1 MLYCARRSS
10 LTVTA
15 LSVAMAAALQAQPA
29 DDPNVVHDPGL
40 FSALEYRMIGPYR
53 GGRVTAVT
61 GIADRPFTFFM
72 GSTGGGVWKTEDAGE
87 SWENVSDDDFD
98 VGSIGA
104 IDVADSDAS
113 VIYVGTG
120 SAGIRG
126 NVSIGR
132 GVYRSQDGGKSWEHV
147 GLREAGAINRV
158 AVHPGNPDLVYVAA
172 LGNPFGK
179 NEERGVFRT
188 RDGGES
194 WEKVLFVADSVGAI
208 DLAMDPAN
216 PRVLYAGMW
225 RAERKPWTLIDASED
240 GGVFKTTDGGDTW
253 DKLGGGLPEGL
264 TGKIGLAVSP
274 ADPDRVWALVN
285 AHDPQGGVYRSDDGG
300 ASWERVNR
308 DRKLRQRHWYYSH
321 IDAHP
326 TDENTVFVQNTR
338 FYRSIDGGGE
348 FDRID
353 VHHGDVHDLWINPTN
368 PDIMIVSNDGGA
380 QVSLTGGR
388 SWSTLF
394 NQPTAEFYRVAV
406 DDQFPY
412 RVYGAQQDNST
423 ITVPSWSPGGITP
436 TQEWFSVAGAESG
449 HIAVTPGNPD
459 LVYAGNYLGRIDRYD
474 HRTRTARNVI
484 AYPQMQDGTAP
495 KDLKYRFQWNAP
507 IVISPH
513 DPETVYHTSNYV
525 HRTRDGGMTWET
537 ISPDLTTNDTTQ
549 QGLPGGPLQHDH
561 TGVEVYNTVFAFAES
576 PHAAGELWAGSDD
589 GLIHVSRDAGESW
602 TNVTPPDMPAQGT
615 VNAIELS
622 THAQGRAY
630 VSVYNYRMDDWRPYV
645 FKTDDFGATWALLTD
660 GRNGIDVDTPVRVVR
675 EDPGR
680 EGLLYAGTEFGMF
693 ASFDDGAH
701 WQSLQ
706 LNLPH
711 TPVTDLRVYRDD
723 LVVATQGRSFWILD
737 DVTPLHAV
745 GSWTAG
751 ASPHLL
757 SPRAAYRA
765 GMSGRYRGDRAP
777 EAPPQG
783 ATIHYHLAE
792 APEGELEVEI
802 LDDQGTVLRTYV
814 GTAEDDDEGEDEDDE
829 DGDDEEPDKTE
840 FVERKDRA
848 PRKAGLNRLVW
859 DLKAP
864 GPQVLQGSVMSLG
877 YTGGVWVPP
886 GTYQVR
892 LSVGDRTDTTELEVR
907 ADPRLDATQADLAE
921 QYRVTLQVRDMVT
934 RSHEAIRSIRL
945 AREQMSAAV
954 NRVAE
959 GDFGDEL
966 EARVRS
972 AADSAAARLTVAEE
986 ELIQTK
992 NESGQDPINFPPRLD
1007 NQLVYLYGHVNAGYG
1022 RPTQGTMERLT
1033 DLRGELNAQLQAVG
1047 ALLSAE
1053 LGEFN
1058 RLLDEA
1064 GVPSV
1069 VVPEGRRPVS

>member
-1 MLYCARRSS
+1 M
-10 LTVTA
+10 
-15 LSVAMAAALQAQPA
+15 AMAMTTALQAQPA
-29 DDPNVVHDPGL
+29 EDPNVVHDPSL
-40 FSALEYRMIGPYR
+40 FSALEYRTIGPYR

-72 GSTGGGVWKTEDAGE
+72 GSTGGGVWKTVDAGE
-87 SWENVSDDDFD
+87 TWENVSDGDFD

-132 GVYRSQDGGKSWEHV
+132 GVYRSYDGGKSWEHV

-158 AVHPGNPDLVYVAA
+158 VVHPEEPELVYVAA

-208 DLAMDPAN
+208 DLAMNPAN

-225 RAERKPWTLIDASED
+225 RAERKPWTLVDASED

-253 DKLGGGLPEGL
+253 EKLAGGLPEGL

-274 ADPDRVWALVN
+274 ANPDRVWALVN
-285 AHDPQGGVYRSDDGG
+285 AHDPEGGVYRSDDAG
-300 ASWERVNR
+300 ATWERVNR
-308 DRKLRQRHWYYSH
+308 DHKLRQRHWYYSH

-348 FDRID
+348 FDQID
-353 VHHGDVHDLWINPTN
+353 VHHGDVHDLWINPTD

-380 QVSLTGGR
+380 QVSLTGGG
-388 SWSTLF
+388 SWSTLL
-394 NQPTAEFYRVAV
+394 NQPTAEFYRVTV

-436 TQEWFSVAGAESG
+436 TQEWYSVAGAESG

-474 HRTRTARNVI
+474 HRTRSARNVI

-495 KDLKYRFQWNAP
+495 KELKYRFQWNAP

-549 QGLPGGPLQHDH
+549 QELPGGPLQHDH

-576 PHAAGELWAGSDD
+576 PHTAGVLWAGSDD
-589 GLIHVSRDAGESW
+589 GLIHLSQDAGASW
-602 TNVTPPDMPAQGT
+602 TNVSPADMPDQGT

-622 THAQGRAY
+622 PHAEGRAY
-630 VSVYNYRMDDWRPYV
+630 VSVYNYRMDDWRPFV
-645 FKTDDFGATWALLTD
+645 FRTNDFGATWTLLTD
-660 GRNGIDVDTPVRVVR
+660 GRNGIAVDTPVRVVR
-675 EDPGR
+675 EDPER

-693 ASFDDGAH
+693 VSFDDGAH

-706 LNLPH
+706 LKLPR
-711 TPVTDLRVYRDD
+711 TPITDLRVYRDD

-737 DVTPLHAV
+737 DLTPLHDL
-745 GSWTAG
+745 GTWTAG
-751 ASPHLL
+751 ESPHLL
-757 SPRAAYRA
+757 SPRHAYRA
-765 GMSGRYRGDRAP
+765 SMSGRYRGDRAP

-783 ATIHYHLAE
+783 ATIHYHLNE
-792 APEGELEVEI
+792 APEGELTVEI
-802 LDDQGTVLRTYV
+802 LDGEGRVLRTYT
-814 GTAEDDDEGEDEDDE
+814 GAAEDEEDEEDEDEDE
-829 DGDDEEPDKTE
+829 DEDENEKEPDKTE
-840 FVERKDRA
+840 FIERKDRA
-848 PRKAGLNRLVW
+848 PQKAGLNRLVW

-864 GPQVLQGSVMSLG
+864 GPRTLQGSVMSLG
-877 YTGGVWVPP
+877 YTGGAWIPP

-892 LSVGDRTDTTELEVR
+892 LSVDGWSDTRELEVR
-907 ADPRLDATQADLAE
+907 ADPRLPVSQEDLDE
-921 QYRVTLQVRDMVT
+921 QYRVTLQARDMVT
-934 RSHEAIRSIRL
+934 ASHEAIRAIRL
-945 AREQMSAAV
+945 ARGQLTSAV
-954 NRVAE
+954 VRVQA
-959 GDFGDEL
+959 GDHGDEV
-966 EARVRS
+966 EKRVRE
-972 AADSAAARLTVAEE
+972 AADSAAAHLTVVEE
-986 ELIQTK
+986 RLIQTK

-1007 NQLVYLYGHVNAGYG
+1007 NQLVYLYGHVNAAYG
-1022 RPTQGTMERLT
+1022 PPTQGAMERLT
-1033 DLRGELNAQLQAVG
+1033 DLRGELDARLTELE
-1047 ALLSAE
+1047 ALLSTE
-1053 LGEFN
+1053 LADFN
-1058 RLLDEA
+1058 RLLEEA
-1064 GVPSV
+1064 GVQSV
-1069 VVPEGRRPVS
+1069 VVPTGRRPVS

>member
-1 MLYCARRSS
+1 M
-10 LTVTA
+10 
-15 LSVAMAAALQAQPA
+15 AMTTALQAQPA
-29 DDPNVVHDPGL
+29 EDPNVVHDPSL
-40 FSALEYRMIGPYR
+40 FSALEYRTIGPYR

-72 GSTGGGVWKTEDAGE
+72 GSTGGGVWKTVDAGE
-87 SWENVSDDDFD
+87 TWENVSDGDFD

-132 GVYRSQDGGKSWEHV
+132 GVYRSYDGGKSWEHV

-158 AVHPGNPDLVYVAA
+158 VVHPEEPELVYVAA

-208 DLAMDPAN
+208 DLAMNPAN

-225 RAERKPWTLIDASED
+225 RAERKPWTLVDASED

-253 DKLGGGLPEGL
+253 EKLAGGLPEGL

-274 ADPDRVWALVN
+274 ANPDRVWALVN
-285 AHDPQGGVYRSDDGG
+285 AHDPEGGVYRSDDAG
-300 ASWERVNR
+300 ATWERVNR
-308 DRKLRQRHWYYSH
+308 DHKLRQRHWYYSH

-348 FDRID
+348 FDQID
-353 VHHGDVHDLWINPTN
+353 VHHGDVHDLWINPTD

-380 QVSLTGGR
+380 QVSLTGGG
-388 SWSTLF
+388 SWSTLL
-394 NQPTAEFYRVAV
+394 NQPTAEFYRVTV

-436 TQEWFSVAGAESG
+436 TQEWYSVAGAESG

-474 HRTRTARNVI
+474 HRTRSARNVI

-495 KDLKYRFQWNAP
+495 KELKYRFQWNAP

-549 QGLPGGPLQHDH
+549 QELPGGPLQHDH

-576 PHAAGELWAGSDD
+576 PHTAGVLWAGSDD
-589 GLIHVSRDAGESW
+589 GLIHLSQDAGASW
-602 TNVTPPDMPAQGT
+602 TNVSPADMPDQGT

-622 THAQGRAY
+622 PHAEGRAY
-630 VSVYNYRMDDWRPYV
+630 VSVYNYRMDDWRPFV
-645 FKTDDFGATWALLTD
+645 FRTNDFGATWTLLTD
-660 GRNGIDVDTPVRVVR
+660 GRNGIAVDTPVRVVR
-675 EDPGR
+675 EDPER

-693 ASFDDGAH
+693 VSFDDGAH

-706 LNLPH
+706 LKLPR
-711 TPVTDLRVYRDD
+711 TPITDLRVYRDD

-737 DVTPLHAV
+737 DLTPLHDL
-745 GSWTAG
+745 GTWTAG
-751 ASPHLL
+751 ESPHLL
-757 SPRAAYRA
+757 SPRHAYRA
-765 GMSGRYRGDRAP
+765 SMSGRYRGDRAP

-783 ATIHYHLAE
+783 ATIHYHLNE
-792 APEGELEVEI
+792 APEGELTVEI
-802 LDDQGTVLRTYV
+802 LDGEGRVLRTYT
-814 GTAEDDDEGEDEDDE
+814 GAAEDEEDEEDEDEDE
-829 DGDDEEPDKTE
+829 DEDENEKEPDKTE
-840 FVERKDRA
+840 FIERKDRA
-848 PRKAGLNRLVW
+848 PQKAGLNRLVW

-864 GPQVLQGSVMSLG
+864 GPRTLQGSVMSLG
-877 YTGGVWVPP
+877 YTGGAWIPP

-892 LSVGDRTDTTELEVR
+892 LSVDGWSDTRELEVR
-907 ADPRLDATQADLAE
+907 ADPRLPVSQEDLDE
-921 QYRVTLQVRDMVT
+921 QYRVTLQARDMVT
-934 RSHEAIRSIRL
+934 ASHEAIRAIRL
-945 AREQMSAAV
+945 ARGQLTSAV
-954 NRVAE
+954 VRVQA
-959 GDFGDEL
+959 GDHGDEV
-966 EARVRS
+966 EKRVRE
-972 AADSAAARLTVAEE
+972 AADSAAAHLTVVEE
-986 ELIQTK
+986 RLIQTK

-1007 NQLVYLYGHVNAGYG
+1007 NQLVYLYGHVNAAYG
-1022 RPTQGTMERLT
+1022 PPTQGAMERLT
-1033 DLRGELNAQLQAVG
+1033 DLRGELDARLTELE
-1047 ALLSAE
+1047 ALLSTE
-1053 LGEFN
+1053 LADFN
-1058 RLLDEA
+1058 RLLEEA
-1064 GVPSV
+1064 GVQSV
-1069 VVPEGRRPVS
+1069 VVPTGRRPVS

>member
-1 MLYCARRSS
+1 M
-10 LTVTA
+10 
-15 LSVAMAAALQAQPA
+15 AMTTALQAQPA
-29 DDPNVVHDPGL
+29 EDPNVVHDPSL
-40 FSALEYRMIGPYR
+40 FSALEYRTIGPYR

-72 GSTGGGVWKTEDAGE
+72 GSTGGGVWKTVDAGE
-87 SWENVSDDDFD
+87 TWENVSDGDFD

-132 GVYRSQDGGKSWEHV
+132 GVYRSYDGGKSWEHV

-158 AVHPGNPDLVYVAA
+158 VVHPEEPELVYVAA

-208 DLAMDPAN
+208 DLAMNPAN

-225 RAERKPWTLIDASED
+225 RAERKPWTLVDASED

-253 DKLGGGLPEGL
+253 EKLAGGLPEGL

-274 ADPDRVWALVN
+274 ANPDRVWALVN
-285 AHDPQGGVYRSDDGG
+285 AHDPEGGVYRSDDAG
-300 ASWERVNR
+300 ATWERVNR
-308 DRKLRQRHWYYSH
+308 DHKLRQRHWYYSH

-348 FDRID
+348 FDQID
-353 VHHGDVHDLWINPTN
+353 VHHGDVHDLWINPTD

-380 QVSLTGGR
+380 QVSLTGGG
-388 SWSTLF
+388 SWSTLL
-394 NQPTAEFYRVAV
+394 NQPTAEFYRVTV

-436 TQEWFSVAGAESG
+436 TQEWYSVAGAESG

-474 HRTRTARNVI
+474 HRTRSARNVI

-495 KDLKYRFQWNAP
+495 KELKYRFQWNAP

-549 QGLPGGPLQHDH
+549 QELPGGPLQHDH

-576 PHAAGELWAGSDD
+576 PHTAGVLWAGSDD
-589 GLIHVSRDAGESW
+589 GLIHLSQDAGASW
-602 TNVTPPDMPAQGT
+602 TNVSPADMPDQGT

-622 THAQGRAY
+622 PHAEGRAY
-630 VSVYNYRMDDWRPYV
+630 VSVYNYRMDDWRPFV
-645 FKTDDFGATWALLTD
+645 FRTNDFGATWTLLTD
-660 GRNGIDVDTPVRVVR
+660 GRNGIAVDTPVRVVR
-675 EDPGR
+675 EDPER

-693 ASFDDGAH
+693 VSFDDGAH

-706 LNLPH
+706 LKLPR
-711 TPVTDLRVYRDD
+711 TPITDLRVYRDD

-737 DVTPLHAV
+737 DLTPLHDL
-745 GSWTAG
+745 GTWTAG
-751 ASPHLL
+751 ESPHLL
-757 SPRAAYRA
+757 SPRHAYRA
-765 GMSGRYRGDRAP
+765 SMSGRYRGDRAP

-783 ATIHYHLAE
+783 ATIHYHLNE
-792 APEGELEVEI
+792 APEGELTVEI
-802 LDDQGTVLRTYV
+802 LDGEGRVLRTYT
-814 GTAEDDDEGEDEDDE
+814 GAAEDEEDEEDEDEDE
-829 DGDDEEPDKTE
+829 DEDENEKEPDKTE
-840 FVERKDRA
+840 FIERKDRA
-848 PRKAGLNRLVW
+848 PQKAGLNRLVW

-864 GPQVLQGSVMSLG
+864 GPRTLQGSVMSLG
-877 YTGGVWVPP
+877 YTGGAWIPP

-892 LSVGDRTDTTELEVR
+892 LSVDGWSDTRELEVR
-907 ADPRLDATQADLAE
+907 ADPRLSVSQEDLDE
-921 QYRVTLQVRDMVT
+921 QYRVTLQARDMVT
-934 RSHEAIRSIRL
+934 ASHEAIRAIRL
-945 AREQMSAAV
+945 ARGQLTSAV
-954 NRVAE
+954 VRVQA
-959 GDFGDEL
+959 GDHGDEV
-966 EARVRS
+966 EKRVRE
-972 AADSAAARLTVAEE
+972 AADSAAAHLTVVEE
-986 ELIQTK
+986 RLIQTK

-1007 NQLVYLYGHVNAGYG
+1007 NQLVYLYGHVNAAYG
-1022 RPTQGTMERLT
+1022 PPTQGAMERLT
-1033 DLRGELNAQLQAVG
+1033 DLRGELDARLTELE
-1047 ALLSAE
+1047 ALLSTE
-1053 LGEFN
+1053 LADFN
-1058 RLLDEA
+1058 RLLEEA
-1064 GVPSV
+1064 GVQSV
-1069 VVPEGRRPVS
+1069 VVPTGRRPVS

>member
-1 MLYCARRSS
+1 M
-10 LTVTA
+10 
-15 LSVAMAAALQAQPA
+15 AMAMTTALQAQPA
-29 DDPNVVHDPGL
+29 EDPNVVHDPSL
-40 FSALEYRMIGPYR
+40 FSALEYRTIGPYR

-72 GSTGGGVWKTEDAGE
+72 GSTGGGVWKTVDAGE
-87 SWENVSDDDFD
+87 TWENVSDGDFD

-132 GVYRSQDGGKSWEHV
+132 GVYRSYDGGKSWEHV

-158 AVHPGNPDLVYVAA
+158 VVHPEEPELVYVAA

-208 DLAMDPAN
+208 DLAMNPAN

-225 RAERKPWTLIDASED
+225 RAERKPWTLVDASED

-253 DKLGGGLPEGL
+253 EKLAGGLPEGL

-274 ADPDRVWALVN
+274 ANPDRVWALVN
-285 AHDPQGGVYRSDDGG
+285 AHDPEGGVYRSDDAG
-300 ASWERVNR
+300 ATWERVNR
-308 DRKLRQRHWYYSH
+308 DHKLRQRHWYYSH

-348 FDRID
+348 FDQID
-353 VHHGDVHDLWINPTN
+353 VHHGDVHDLWINPTD

-380 QVSLTGGR
+380 QVSLTGGG
-388 SWSTLF
+388 SWSTLL
-394 NQPTAEFYRVAV
+394 NQPTAEFYRVTV

-436 TQEWFSVAGAESG
+436 TQEWYSVAGAESG

-474 HRTRTARNVI
+474 HRTRSARNVI

-495 KDLKYRFQWNAP
+495 KELKYRFQWNAP

-549 QGLPGGPLQHDH
+549 QELPGGPLQHDH

-576 PHAAGELWAGSDD
+576 PHTAGVLWAGSDD
-589 GLIHVSRDAGESW
+589 GLIHLSQDAGASW
-602 TNVTPPDMPAQGT
+602 TNVSPADMPDQGT

-622 THAQGRAY
+622 PHAEGRAY
-630 VSVYNYRMDDWRPYV
+630 VSVYNYRMDDWRPFV
-645 FKTDDFGATWALLTD
+645 FRTNDFGATWTLLTD
-660 GRNGIDVDTPVRVVR
+660 GRNGIAVDTPVRVVR
-675 EDPGR
+675 EDPER

-693 ASFDDGAH
+693 VSFDDGAH

-706 LNLPH
+706 LKLPR
-711 TPVTDLRVYRDD
+711 TPITDLRVYRDD

-737 DVTPLHAV
+737 DLTPLHDL
-745 GSWTAG
+745 GTWTAG
-751 ASPHLL
+751 ESPHLL
-757 SPRAAYRA
+757 SPRHAYRA
-765 GMSGRYRGDRAP
+765 SMSGRYRGDRAP

-783 ATIHYHLAE
+783 ATIHYHLNE
-792 APEGELEVEI
+792 APEGELTVEI
-802 LDDQGTVLRTYV
+802 LDGEGRVLRTYT
-814 GTAEDDDEGEDEDDE
+814 GAAEDEEDEEDEDEDE
-829 DGDDEEPDKTE
+829 DEDENEKEPDKTE
-840 FVERKDRA
+840 FIERKDRA
-848 PRKAGLNRLVW
+848 PQKAGLNRLVW

-864 GPQVLQGSVMSLG
+864 GPRTLQGSVMSLG
-877 YTGGVWVPP
+877 YTGGAWIPP

-892 LSVGDRTDTTELEVR
+892 LSVDGWSDTRELEVR
-907 ADPRLDATQADLAE
+907 ADPRLSVSQEDLDE
-921 QYRVTLQVRDMVT
+921 QYRVTLQARDMVT
-934 RSHEAIRSIRL
+934 ASHEAIRAIRL
-945 AREQMSAAV
+945 ARGQLTSAV
-954 NRVAE
+954 VRVQA
-959 GDFGDEL
+959 GDHGDEV
-966 EARVRS
+966 EKRVRE
-972 AADSAAARLTVAEE
+972 AADSAAAHLTVVEE
-986 ELIQTK
+986 RLIQTK

-1007 NQLVYLYGHVNAGYG
+1007 NQLVYLYGHVNAAYG
-1022 RPTQGTMERLT
+1022 PPTQGAMERLT
-1033 DLRGELNAQLQAVG
+1033 DLRGELDARLTELE
-1047 ALLSAE
+1047 ALLSTE
-1053 LGEFN
+1053 LADFN
-1058 RLLDEA
+1058 RLLEEA
-1064 GVPSV
+1064 GVQSV
-1069 VVPEGRRPVS
+1069 VVPTGRRPVS